1 MKSAIGAGWFPDP
14 GGQPRLRYF
23 DGQRWTEHFAPP
35 PLPYAY
41 PAQPIVPGGCY
52 QPYPPQPVAVAVST
66 GGGVNHALHA
76 VLTFFTCGMWL
87 PIWIL
92 MAIFGNSSRSSVA
105 VAGHGVNV
113 TTGANR
119 KPLIVGGVILGW
131 IILGV
136 SLQHPWLLAVLV
148 PMIGIGGL
156 VVWLRKDDEK
166 RKRLAAHAEYE
177 DRLYYEGDP
186 RGTYG
191 RYMPPPP
198 FDQGEST

>member
-1 MKSAIGAGWFPDP
+1 MNAGWFPDP
-14 GGQPRLRYF
+14 SGQPGQRYY
-23 DGQRWTEHFAPP
+23 DGQRWTQHFAPHP
-35 PLPYAY
+35 APYPY

-76 VLTFFTCGMWL
+76 VLTFFTCGLWL

-131 IILGV
+131 IMLGV

-156 VVWLRKDDEK
+156 VVWMRKDDEK

-177 DRLYYEGDP
+177 DKLYYEGDP

-191 RYMPPPP
+191 RYPPP
-198 FDQGEST
+198 ESFE

>member
-1 MKSAIGAGWFPDP
+1 MNPAGWFPDP
-14 GGQPRLRYF
+14 AGRLGQRYF
-23 DGQRWTEHFAPP
+23 DGQNWTEHFAP
-35 PLPYAY
+35 Y
-41 PAQPIVPGGCY
+41 PAPGMAAGGCY
-52 QPYPPQPVAVAVST
+52 QPYPPQPVAVAVSN

-131 IILGV
+131 IMLGV
-136 SLQHPWLLAVLV
+136 SLQHPWLLAILV
-148 PMIGIGGL
+148 PIIGIGGL
-156 VVWLRKDDEK
+156 VVWQRKDDEK

-177 DRLYYEGDP
+177 DKLYYEGDP

-191 RYMPPPP
+191 RYMPPSP
-198 FDQGEST
+198 FDQEEST

>member
-23 DGQRWTEHFAPP
+23 DGHRWTEHFAPMP
-35 PLPYAY
+35 PPYAAY
-41 PAQPIVPGGCY
+41 PQQPP
-52 QPYPPQPVAVAVST
+52 PVAVAVST

>member
-1 MKSAIGAGWFPDP
+1 MNPSAGWFPDP
-14 GGQPRLRYF
+14 AGSPRLCYF
-23 DGQRWTEHFAPP
+23 DGHRWTEHFAPMP
-35 PLPYAY
+35 PPYAAY
-41 PAQPIVPGGCY
+41 PQQPP
-52 QPYPPQPVAVAVST
+52 PVAVAVST